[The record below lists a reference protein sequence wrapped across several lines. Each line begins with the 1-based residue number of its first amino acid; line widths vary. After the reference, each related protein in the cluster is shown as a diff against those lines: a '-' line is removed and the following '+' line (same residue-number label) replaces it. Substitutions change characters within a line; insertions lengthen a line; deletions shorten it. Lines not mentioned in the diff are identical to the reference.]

1 LCSTLQIKLTGATLN
16 EKAVLN
22 HPQNTDHS
30 PDGISWI
37 DPDEWQEW
45 DGTIYNPEEHSR
57 QDFAALICQGS
68 TIRGLRTLFY
78 DNAPFADNVNPT
90 KAEVDNWHTIAV
102 HHVRAMVGYTGPDYT
117 IKPDQCLHIRA
128 LWSDERQKTR
138 MWDTDYPGST
148 CEGSSNPHCG
158 AGFIP
163 SVADQQPYLPDGIE
177 SCGSRAGSEGLF
189 SAAKS
194 NIPWSIRWARPFC
207 ATLGGEG
214 FWGGHTGPWFHRTEF
229 GWSWS
234 DSEPLNSNSNA
245 GLRTKWSGKSGLSK
259 YVNPDISSGKFTVN
273 VEGEDPNPRFSGIQC
288 QDIAWSEKADNATAC
303 YKRMIGDPSCG
314 KKFMT
319 YNTGDNNGCAC
330 YPPSVTICEVNYQSS
345 RQTWDFDPVV
355 SSFDGVLVDTN
366 KVLTQNALPYV
377 GRECPNI
384 NWKPEAKA
392 GDPSDCLQKIIEG
405 NFADC
410 GRKFITWNSANGGC
424 ACYPPGQESCTKD
437 ETLSRSGRQTYELEV
452 DPSYSPPTPTTSP
465 PTPAPNPSGG
475 CVNSPLPMLMNKKSK
490 QCKWVARGNTTKRCN
505 KKNVRDHCPDTCAGD
520 CSADSQKKFKLQNG
534 NAFKCTW
541 VANKNTSK
549 RCSKDGVSETCRN
562 TCRSAL
568 TQDGSA

>member
-1 LCSTLQIKLTGATLN
+1 MKSCAIVLLFSVAACQGQALVQYTPDKADWSTLN

-102 HHVRAMVGYTGPDYT
+102 KHVRAMVGYTGPDYT

-128 LWSDERQKTR
+128 LWSDEKQKTR
-138 MWDTDYPGST
+138 MWDTADYSGT

-163 SVADQQPYLPDGIE
+163 SVADQEPYLPNGIE

-245 GLRTKWSGKSGLSK
+245 GLRTKWSGKSGPSK

-273 VEGEDPNPRFSGIQC
+273 VEGEDPNPRFSGFRC
-288 QDIAWSEKADNATAC
+288 QDIAWSGDADSATAC
-303 YKRMIGDPSCG
+303 YERMVDDPNCG

-319 YNTGDNNGCAC
+319 YNTGNNGCAC
-330 YPPSVTICEVNYQSS
+330 YPPSVTICEVKDESS
-345 RQTWDFDPVV
+345 RQTWDFDPVL
-355 SSFDGVLVDTN
+355 SSFDG
-366 KVLTQNALPYV
+366 
-377 GRECPNI
+377 I
-384 NWKPEAKA
+384 IF
-392 GDPSDCLQKIIEG
+392 QK
-405 NFADC
+405 
-410 GRKFITWNSANGGC
+410 RKFVPRSDNTHTSNKITSIFTSTLQTVSNRHTAINTPSVNT
-424 ACYPPGQESCTKD
+424 YPPTNTIICSKMSKKGFVKASDMGIDKVIPVSD
-437 ETLSRSGRQTYELEV
+437 YSFSFSLSR
-452 DPSYSPPTPTTSP
+452 YS
-465 PTPAPNPSGG
+465 
-475 CVNSPLPMLMNKKSK
+475 
-490 QCKWVARGNTTKRCN
+490 
-505 KKNVRDHCPDTCAGD
+505 
-520 CSADSQKKFKLQNG
+520 KL
-534 NAFKCTW
+534 
-541 VANKNTSK
+541 
-549 RCSKDGVSETCRN
+549 DGVRK
-562 TCRSAL
+562 
-568 TQDGSA
+568 